1 MRFQWRPPIPGGRD
15 PELIWGSI
23 LAASALIAAIWL
35 KLGLPTPLCPLHALS
50 GIPCPTCGATRAV
63 AALLHGEIA
72 RAIILNPLMTALLL
86 GAALYVCYAAVVV
99 LGRLPRLRW
108 EPLTKTEAN
117 LARFAAMVLLAT
129 NWMYLL
135 LAGRN

>member
-1 MRFQWRPPIPGGRD
+1 
-15 PELIWGSI
+15 

-63 AALLHGEIA
+63 AALIQGEIA
-72 RAIILNPLMTALLL
+72 RAIILNPLMMALLL

-117 LARFAAMVLLAT
+117 LASFAAMVLLAT

>member
-63 AALLHGEIA
+63 AALIQGEIA
-72 RAIILNPLMTALLL
+72 RAIILNPLMMALLL

-117 LARFAAMVLLAT
+117 LASFAAMVLLAT

>member
-117 LARFAAMVLLAT
+117 FARFAAMVLLAT

>member
-72 RAIILNPLMTALLL
+72 RAIILNPLMAALLL

-135 LAGRN
+135 LASRN